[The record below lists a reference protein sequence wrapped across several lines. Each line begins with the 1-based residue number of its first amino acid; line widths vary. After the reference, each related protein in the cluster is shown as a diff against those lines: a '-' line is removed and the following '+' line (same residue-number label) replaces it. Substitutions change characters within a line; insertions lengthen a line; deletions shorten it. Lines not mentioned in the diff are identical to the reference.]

1 MEIFTQPQ
9 ASFARKPPAA
19 QRFMPAEDSN
29 ADELEGEDESAP
41 NFPELEKGRVRVGR
55 DIISEDCLNAVGEL
69 ASKIKLDESLSP
81 KRLENLINDI
91 RTTET
96 CDRNE
101 LKEFDKF
108 VRGVR
113 TWHRE
118 LHHLY
123 RDSDYKDTRVNNNLL
138 KVHQF
143 LQQWEGA
150 RERYRVQAR
159 TMELDRISEGS
170 PAFCPTTAGF
180 YTFASISQKDMKE
193 TLSIMERIREQDGSI
208 VYNGN
213 SASVLT
219 RDQIWAEKMKML
231 DHAIADAKNGNGAA
245 EVDVQYY
252 ELTSR
257 TMLGKLVDASRAGC
271 KVRVN
276 MDPGRVI
283 ADRSGNMFV
292 NEIAKKIYTSYCVLD
307 AAGEGNDIGLTLFP
321 VEREIDDSNLMHQ
334 KLFRVGEDVI
344 LGGMN
349 ANSASSEN
357 VDAAVKLQGPGARR
371 LVEIFSEDTR
381 LSAGA
386 RLEEI
391 YDSEKTAQISA
402 GHMYIGPSGLICL
415 LLAAAGTD
423 FRGADRPLLPWNA
436 ETLNKLAEAA
446 GTRLDLIVE
455 FEDSNGD
462 KVKDG
467 ADLQA
472 FLQKGDTPSNTIELK
487 REGGRLLARQLK
499 EVVEQVQA
507 QENVDRCTDISLPEG
522 KQVGKSSLAIGNE
535 PTERMAVLLNT
546 IATAEEFIYVPSF
559 VMTRVVARA
568 IVARYEEL
576 KAQGKTLDV
585 RCVLDPGIYPDGGTP
600 NEAGYLA
607 LEDAGIP
614 VRWALLARTDP
625 THDRKI
631 HAKAVITE
639 KQAVLGSTNMS
650 SRGLMDNWELSG
662 SISFDK
668 DDPESMRE
676 QRSIVNDFLKTWE
689 FEAVEVNTI
698 KVANERLREIESPD
712 KPHRIQEARS
722 SIVRET
728 IRRIYNYERE
738 AATII
743 RHLVDNSQEVR
754 EAIDRHVSQ
763 GVPEGYATLTSLEEV
778 LGPNKFQEELRKA
791 SSWQSLEPL
800 TRGDYLELQELSWD
814 S

>member
-1 MEIFTQPQ
+1 MQVFTQPQ
-9 ASFARKPPAA
+9 AAFYAGRAVPK
-19 QRFMPAEDSN
+19 QRYMPADGEAPEDVN
-29 ADELEGEDESAP
+29 EDDSAP

-55 DIISEDCLNAVGEL
+55 DIISEECLNSVEEL
-69 ASKIKLDESLSP
+69 ASKIKLDESLTP

-96 CDRNE
+96 ADRNE

-108 VRGVR
+108 VRGVNN
-113 TWHRE
+113 WHRE
-118 LHHLY
+118 LHHVY
-123 RDSDYKDTRVNNNLL
+123 RDSDYKDTRTNNNLI

-150 RERYRVQAR
+150 RERFRVQAR
-159 TMELDRISEGS
+159 TEELGRIAEGS
-170 PAFCPTTAGF
+170 PAFSPTTAGF
-180 YTFASISQKDMKE
+180 YTFAAISQKDMKE
-193 TLSIMERIREQDGSI
+193 TLGLMERIRENDGGI

-213 SASVLT
+213 SAEVLT
-219 RDQIWAEKMKML
+219 RDQIWTAKMKML
-231 DHAIADAKNGNGAA
+231 DGAITNAKNGNGAA
-245 EVDVQYY
+245 EIDVQYY

-257 TMLGKLVDASRAGC
+257 TMLSKLVDASQAGC

-276 MDPGRVI
+276 MDPGRVTV
-283 ADRSGNMFV
+283 DRSGNMFV
-292 NEIAKKIYTSYCVLD
+292 NEIAKKLYTSYCVLD
-307 AAGEGNDIGLTLFP
+307 AADKGNDIGLTLFP
-321 VEREIDDSNLMHQ
+321 VEREIDDANLMHQ
-334 KLFRVGEDVI
+334 KLFRVGEQVI

-357 VDAAVKLQGPGARR
+357 VDAAVKLEGPGARR
-371 LVEIFSEDTR
+371 LVEIFSEDTA

-386 RLEEI
+386 QLEEI
-391 YDSEKTAQISA
+391 YDSEKTAMISA

-423 FRGADRPLLPWNA
+423 FRGVDKPLLAWSP

-455 FEDSNGD
+455 MEDTNGD

-467 ADLQA
+467 FDLQA
-472 FLQKGDTPSNTIELK
+472 FLQKGDTPSNTVELK
-487 REGGRLLARQLK
+487 REGGRMLSRQLK
-499 EVVEQVQA
+499 EVVERVQS
-507 QENVDRCTDISLPEG
+507 EDNIERCKDISLPEG
-522 KQVGKSSLAIGNE
+522 KQVGKSSLAIGND

-576 KAQGKTLDV
+576 KAQGKTLDIK
-585 RCVLDPGIYPDGGTP
+585 CVLDPGIYPDGGTP

-625 THDRKI
+625 AHDRKI

-639 KQAVLGSTNMS
+639 KMAVLGSTNMS

-662 SISFDK
+662 SVSFDK
-668 DDPESMRE
+668 EDPESVKQ
-676 QRSIVNDFLKTWE
+676 QRAIVNDFLKTWE
-689 FEAVEVNTI
+689 FESVEVNTL
-698 KVANERLREIESPD
+698 KVAGERLKEIDSAD
-712 KPHRIQEARS
+712 KPYRIQEARS

-728 IRRIYNYERE
+728 IRRIYNYEKE
-738 AATII
+738 SATVV
-743 RHLVDNSQEVR
+743 RRLVDGSQEVR
-754 EAIDRHVSQ
+754 EAIDRHVSE

-778 LGPNKFQEELRKA
+778 LGPNKFHEELRKMP
-791 SSWQSLEPL
+791 SWQSLEPL
-800 TRGDYLELQELSWD
+800 SKGDYLELPELKWE
-814 S
+814 